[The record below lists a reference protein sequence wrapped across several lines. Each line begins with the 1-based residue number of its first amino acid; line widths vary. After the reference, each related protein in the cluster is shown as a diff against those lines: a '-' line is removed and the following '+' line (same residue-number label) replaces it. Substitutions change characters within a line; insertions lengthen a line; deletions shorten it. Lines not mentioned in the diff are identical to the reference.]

1 MFFDFRKFF
10 NWQYLIERNP
20 DVRFSFLL
28 PLVVIFA
35 LMFLAGILLPLWLKR
50 RFKKIAPYRE
60 LAARIQT
67 ELMVVSLLG
76 LLLVFFRNQG
86 IPYLSA
92 RILLVILGLY
102 FLYALFAFVYY
113 YKKRFARELATWQEE
128 ERKLRYFKRR

>member
-10 NWQYLIERNP
+10 NWQYLIEKNP

-35 LMFLAGILLPLWLKR
+35 LMFLAGIFLPLWLKR

-67 ELMVVSLLG
+67 ELLVVSLLG

-113 YKKRFARELATWQEE
+113 YKKRFVRELATWQEE

>member
-10 NWQYLIERNP
+10 NWQYLIEKNP

-67 ELMVVSLLG
+67 ELLVVSLLG